1 MRKLFFII
9 LWMSMWTISTAQ
21 QPAVSERPL
30 IEVQGQGELE
40 VDPDEIYI
48 KIILTE
54 RAEGRD
60 KITITKLEDLLKREI
75 KDLGIDLSHLTIDKA
90 NADYQR
96 FRALKK
102 EVIQT
107 RLYTLKVKS
116 AEELIKVYDRLDKI
130 NVTDVWIDRITH
142 SKLKDYENQAREM
155 AVRNARARAEQITG
169 VLGYKIGMPLFINEN
184 VVGNDGVNFMK
195 SKMLMA
201 REMDDL
207 EMPEPIQFGKI
218 KITASVY
225 IKFEIKQ

>member
-1 MRKLFFII
+1 MRKLFFLI
-9 LWMSMWTISTAQ
+9 LCMSMWTISTAQ

-60 KITITKLEDLLKREI
+60 KITIAKLEDLLKREI
-75 KDLGIDLSHLTIDKA
+75 KDLGIDLGHLTIDKA

-184 VVGNDGVNFMK
+184 VVGNDGMNFMK

-225 IKFEIKQ
+225 VKFEIKQ